1 MVESSSGFQWQKVM
15 PMGEQTLRSI
25 SGHTV
30 VHSPLFKKL
39 YLFGGSDGKS
49 VFKDVWVYDLDQET
63 WAKVATP
70 EEIEETK

>member
-1 MVESSSGFQWQKVM
+1 MVESNSEFQWQKVM
-15 PMGEQTLRSI
+15 PLGELTLRSV

-30 VHSPLFKKL
+30 VHSPLYNKL

-63 WAKVATP
+63 W
-70 EEIEETK
+70 